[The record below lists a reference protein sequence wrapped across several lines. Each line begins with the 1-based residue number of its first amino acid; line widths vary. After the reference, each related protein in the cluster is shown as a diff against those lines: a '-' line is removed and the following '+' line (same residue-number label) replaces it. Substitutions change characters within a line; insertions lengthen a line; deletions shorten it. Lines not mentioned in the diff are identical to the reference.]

1 MMPQPAAQS
10 KTTVH
15 IEIIDPRA
23 GLYAA
28 LSSDGERWYTVNV
41 AARTCSCPSGAHGF
55 RGVKAG
61 ACRHL
66 IAARVVARG
75 LASMT
80 PAERVIASRLQNIR
94 VHVAAVDVAG
104 LSAPLAHQP
113 ARAQTSAAGLLEAF
127 GIN

>member
-1 MMPQPAAQS
+1 MMTPNMAQS

-15 IEIIDPRA
+15 IDIIDPRA

-41 AARTCSCPSGAHGF
+41 AARTCGCPAGTHGF
-55 RGVKAG
+55 THCRQG

-75 LASMT
+75 LASMS

-94 VHVAAVDVAG
+94 VHVAAVDMAQ
-104 LSAPLAHQP
+104 LSAPLARRP
-113 ARAQTSAAGLLEAF
+113 VAVAA
-127 GIN
+127 

>member
-1 MMPQPAAQS
+1 MMTQSANQS
-10 KTTVH
+10 KTSVH
-15 IEIIDPRA
+15 IDIIDPRA
-23 GLYAA
+23 GVYAA

-41 AARTCSCPSGAHGF
+41 AARSCSCPSGAHGF

-94 VHVAAVDVAG
+94 VNVAVVNVSG
-104 LSAPLAHQP
+104 LSAPLVHRP
-113 ARAQTSAAGLLEAF
+113 AAVAA
-127 GIN
+127 

>member
-1 MMPQPAAQS
+1 MVHPEKSQS
-10 KTTVH
+10 KTSVH

-41 AARTCSCPSGAHGF
+41 AARSCSCRAGQDGF
-55 RGVKAG
+55 RHCRQG
-61 ACRHL
+61 ACKHL

-94 VHVAAVDVAG
+94 VNVAVVNVSG
-104 LSAPLAHQP
+104 LSAPLVRRPVAV
-113 ARAQTSAAGLLEAF
+113 AA
-127 GIN
+127 

>member
-1 MMPQPAAQS
+1 MVEQMATQS
-10 KTTVH
+10 KTSVH

-23 GLYAA
+23 GIYAA

-41 AARTCSCPSGAHGF
+41 AARSCSCPSGAHGF

-75 LASMT
+75 LASMS

-94 VHVAAVDVAG
+94 VNVAAVSVSA
-104 LSAPLAHQP
+104 LSAPLTRRP
-113 ARAQTSAAGLLEAF
+113 VAAAA
-127 GIN
+127 